1 MAEKHLTA
9 SELAERFNVKA
20 VTVRAWLT
28 KGLFPNAKLE
38 ENIQGKIWL
47 IPEGDLENFRKPT
60 KGRPADNKK

>member
-9 SELAERFNVKA
+9 SELAERFNVEP
-20 VTVRAWLT
+20 VTVRAWLK

-47 IPEGDLENFRKPT
+47 VPEGDLVNFRKPT
-60 KGRPADNKK
+60 QGRPVNNK